1 MAEEPDLGT
10 ERRITARVTTR
21 SLVEVRIP
29 DWTALRTVYTVN
41 LSLGGMQLSLGA
53 RAALG
58 TPVDIILSL
67 PNGERLHLPAKV
79 AHLGPG
85 GNVDVGVRFD
95 DLPASTHQQIQG
107 YLDQLA
113 AGATPKPGREPRAF
127 PPASSSRKKAEPLR
141 RCGPWLCAVAL
152 AIAVSPAAR
161 AADDASIGRALAAA
175 LPADGRSDLL
185 LIEWA
190 SGQSAPRVFG
200 ATRTTAAPAAIK
212 AALLDPAHYRAL
224 IPALEGTPRSSSLAS
239 ARRSSPGTSTCRC
252 SICRVGSRLMT
263 GPTASHWSWSRAI
276 CRREE
281 SSSRSPHGPR
291 AVRR

>member
-1 MAEEPDLGT
+1 MEEEGNPG
-10 ERRITARVTTR
+10 ERRITTRTTTR

-85 GNVDVGVRFD
+85 GNGDVGVRFD

-113 AGATPKPGREPRAF
+113 AGTTPEARPRTKSIPPGVLI
-127 PPASSSRKKAEPLR
+127 KKK
-141 RCGPWLCAVAL
+141 
-152 AIAVSPAAR
+152 S
-161 AADDASIGRALAAA
+161 
-175 LPADGRSDLL
+175 
-185 LIEWA
+185 
-190 SGQSAPRVFG
+190 
-200 ATRTTAAPAAIK
+200 
-212 AALLDPAHYRAL
+212 
-224 IPALEGTPRSSSLAS
+224 
-239 ARRSSPGTSTCRC
+239 
-252 SICRVGSRLMT
+252 
-263 GPTASHWSWSRAI
+263 
-276 CRREE
+276 
-281 SSSRSPHGPR
+281 
-291 AVRR
+291 